1 MPSASCC
8 TRPSGPAA
16 VPSSPAP
23 GPSLRTAGNE
33 GSGHLDASLQTHL
46 VASPLSPRSPELAR
60 SGSQSPVS
68 AKRPCTDA
76 PLLGP
81 APRARTPPDVR
92 ASWAVCS
99 GCRPGRGRTNA
110 AQTSGHRAV
119 PEARCRR
126 RGLLACGCG
135 RRARDDVPATAASHA
150 RDKGPR
156 RRASDQS
163 LSGRR
168 DCLAGCSLGW
178 GEAAGRVPQF
188 PRGAAAASPLTRE
201 SEGQLGGVS
210 TRTTGAL
217 VVLAVVLYEK
227 ETKGVAR
234 GQPGLA
240 QGVAF
245 PLDGARRVYETT

>member
-33 GSGHLDASLQTHL
+33 GSGHLDSSLQTHL

-60 SGSQSPVS
+60 SGSQSPLS
-68 AKRPCTDA
+68 AKRPCTDT

-81 APRARTPPDVR
+81 TPRARPPPDVR

-150 RDKGPR
+150 RTKDGAGEPQTR
-156 RRASDQS
+156 VCRGGGTAWRAAPWGG
-163 LSGRR
+163 GR
-168 DCLAGCSLGW
+168 
-178 GEAAGRVPQF
+178 Q
-188 PRGAAAASPLTRE
+188 RGAFPSSRGVRPLPHRSPAR
-201 SEGQLGGVS
+201 
-210 TRTTGAL
+210 
-217 VVLAVVLYEK
+217 
-227 ETKGVAR
+227 AR
-234 GQPGLA
+234 GSWVGLVPGQRGLLWSLLLFYMRKKPRA
-240 QGVAF
+240 WPEDSPG
-245 PLDGARRVYETT
+245 